1 MNVDQSL
8 AAAAKFDFKV
18 ASHSNSNSNNSNIN
32 INSNSSNMATAPAA
46 GLQENP
52 RLQGVSKQAMISL
65 QGMAEF

>member
-18 ASHSNSNSNNSNIN
+18 ACHSNNNIN
-32 INSNSSNMATAPAA
+32 ITTAPAA

-52 RLQGVSKQAMISL
+52 RLQGVSNVGWSDLSKI
-65 QGMAEF
+65 

>member
-18 ASHSNSNSNNSNIN
+18 ASHSNCNSNSN